1 MLARNPVLL
10 RSELLAGLD
19 RETVERLSALAE
31 ARTFSPHERIV
42 EEGQKAGFIFCV
54 ASGLVRLTKK
64 ESAGREA
71 DVCICEP
78 GDIFGEYL
86 VAGGAT
92 YAHGAWAAEFTEI
105 VMFDLKQ
112 LRLLA
117 EQHHGIQRNIMHIM
131 ARHLLGA
138 LDCIAGDRLHTAA
151 QRVANYLVTRCPPS
165 VSRVTLRLPY
175 QKRILAGKLGLAPEA
190 LSRAFAALA
199 PLGVAVKGKNISVES
214 VNLLKEAC

>member
-19 RETVERLSALAE
+19 RETVETLSALAE
-31 ARTFSPHERIV
+31 VRTFSPHEQIV

-54 ASGLVRLTKK
+54 TSGLVRLTKK

-71 DVCICEP
+71 DVSICEP

-86 VAGGAT
+86 LAGGAT

-105 VMFDLKQ
+105 VMLDLNR
-112 LRLLA
+112 LRSLA
-117 EQHHGIQRNIMHIM
+117 QQHQGIQRNIIHIM
-131 ARHLLGA
+131 AKHLLGA

-151 QRVANYLVTRCPPS
+151 QRVANYVVARCPPS
-165 VSRVTLRLPY
+165 ASRVTFRLPY